1 MLSNPPSNRVALI
14 YHYFLYKKGLVKK
27 IEGEIV
33 SNTL

>member
-14 YHYFLYKKGLVKK
+14 YFLYKKGILIQK

-33 SNTL
+33 SNAL